1 MESSSA
7 AAEGAGLTAA
17 YRRGYGR
24 FRQGQTEGKARI
36 NARVRIGRVSRIF
49 VVASAA
55 LAALLLGAAASAS
68 AGTLDQQQTRFAG
81 GSIPLRNNGAND
93 VSGAQTFTAGISGML
108 DQADLRLFK
117 QGTPTFLTVEI
128 RSTSAGTPTATVLA
142 TGTIPASAVST
153 DTSFGAFASVTFAAP
168 ASVIAGV
175 QYALVAWHPGAGGD
189 YYSWF
194 FESANPYA
202 GGAFFVSGETPPPVD
217 SWNQDSNNDWTFK
230 TYVVPTPPSSANPNP
245 ITCKGQQATQVGTR
259 GNDVISGTAARDVIA
274 ALEGNDSVSG
284 LAGKDL
290 ICGGSGKDK
299 LKGGAGSDKLLGQA
313 GRDTLKGGGAKD
325 VCKGGKGN
333 DSGKCEVEKSL

>member
-1 MESSSA
+1 M
-7 AAEGAGLTAA
+7 
-17 YRRGYGR
+17 
-24 FRQGQTEGKARI
+24 

-68 AGTLDQQQTRFAG
+68 AGTLDQQQTNSG
-81 GSIPLRNNGAND
+81 NSIALTTD
-93 VSGAQTFTAGISGML
+93 QSGAQTFTAGISGML
-108 DQADLRLFK
+108 DQADLKLFK
-117 QGTPTFLTVEI
+117 QDTPPPFVTVEI
-128 RSTSAGTPTATVLA
+128 RNTSAGSPGATVLA
-142 TGTIPASAVST
+142 TSTIPASAVST
-153 DTSFGAFASVTFAAP
+153 NSVVGAFASATFAAP

-175 QYALVAWHPGAGGD
+175 QYALVAWSPGGGGGA
-189 YYSWF
+189 YYWLF
-194 FESANPYA
+194 DQGDPTPYA
-202 GGAFFVSGETPPPVD
+202 GGMQWGTNEPVPPSPVG
-217 SWNQDSNNDWTFK
+217 SWGPNYNNDYAFK

-245 ITCKGQQATQVGTR
+245 TTCKGQQATQVGTR
-259 GNDVISGTAARDVIA
+259 GNDVIAGTAARDVIA

-313 GRDTLKGGGAKD
+313 GKDTLKGGGGKD